1 MKPILFF
8 SRVFILVSVGHIHP
22 SSHKITSLRLWY
34 TNAIVNIHPFK
45 RKNINP
51 IQIHLP
57 HIYIQAQTY
66 TFWFSLEI
74 TDSTKSCFGAKSIYI
89 DFLARIMFSS
99 GISLAEN
106 LNVDLRAY
114 ISCTFPCITRNLLI
128 VFFSSIHNSSVM
140 SFSRT
145 GP

>member
-89 DFLARIMFSS
+89 DFLARIMFSC
-99 GISLAEN
+99 GISLAVIIHKIWMSTCE
-106 LNVDLRAY
+106 L
-114 ISCTFPCITRNLLI
+114 ISRVPSLALQGTY
-128 VFFSSIHNSSVM
+128 
-140 SFSRT
+140 
-145 GP
+145 